1 MPFYAKSAGHVTR
14 PYQGISLPKSKY
26 PGYEVVVPQRVKS
39 STLCC
44 LATDLRHSL
53 PNKVSISIK
62 PFSKTT
68 NNKVRLHNISP
79 PCTTHRAL
87 KGGFYSHFPA
97 QILTKSH
104 CPTAQIPSS
113 LCLSC
118 SNLNPIPIFYCFFVD
133 ESQSQCMKSH
143 FPSQK
148 MGKSQFPFYPFR
160 TLYAECVFKPT
171 FEKVQFYTSFSF
183 QFS

>member
-1 MPFYAKSAGHVTR
+1 MLFTFVFFHYLTSSMRFLNRTTDFKFLLSLWAWRLHAEFVSKIIECMP
-14 PYQGISLPKSKY
+14 I
-26 PGYEVVVPQRVKS
+26 
-39 STLCC
+39 
-44 LATDLRHSL
+44 
-53 PNKVSISIK
+53 SISYIYKFKRIIK
-62 PFSKTT
+62 
-68 NNKVRLHNISP
+68 
-79 PCTTHRAL
+79 RAL
-87 KGGFYSHFPA
+87 KGGSYSHFPA

-104 CPTAQIPSS
+104 RPTLQIPSW

-160 TLYAECVFKPT
+160 TLYKAFR
-171 FEKVQFYTSFSF
+171 SL
-183 QFS
+183 

>member
-1 MPFYAKSAGHVTR
+1 MRSSR
-14 PYQGISLPKSKY
+14 IWGIIKA
-26 PGYEVVVPQRVKS
+26 EVCVICRSRRLRQITQTEALIFPHILRELNSVIVLLFICIYIGLRVKR
-39 STLCC
+39 T
-44 LATDLRHSL
+44 
-53 PNKVSISIK
+53 
-62 PFSKTT
+62 
-68 NNKVRLHNISP
+68 
-79 PCTTHRAL
+79 L
-87 KGGFYSHFPA
+87 KGGSYSHFPA

-104 CPTAQIPSS
+104 RPTAQIPSS

-160 TLYAECVFKPT
+160 TLGKRLHCEQEHASC
-171 FEKVQFYTSFSF
+171 
-183 QFS
+183 

>member
-1 MPFYAKSAGHVTR
+1 MHAITS
-14 PYQGISLPKSKY
+14 QI
-26 PGYEVVVPQRVKS
+26 
-39 STLCC
+39 
-44 LATDLRHSL
+44 LR
-53 PNKVSISIK
+53 
-62 PFSKTT
+62 
-68 NNKVRLHNISP
+68 
-79 PCTTHRAL
+79 RAL
-87 KGGFYSHFPA
+87 KEGGGGSYSHFPA

-104 CPTAQIPSS
+104 RPTAQIPSW

-160 TLYAECVFKPT
+160 TLFKDNILLLISTSYAFKCSET
-171 FEKVQFYTSFSF
+171 RSKLTLSLLHSNWFVN
-183 QFS
+183 